1 MTAKDVDKYSSSSSS
16 TRGASDFGSIT
27 FMGTSDPS
35 RRTHCSRH
43 SVSGYTKS
51 QSELFFRPIVAST
64 WTVSLLRCKKDSI
77 GHSLNCFFH
86 ANTYIQAVG
95 FGLEHSAP
103 LGCKVTAASYLV
115 RHAAIYANDNDYEQF
130 MEPFLSAWD
139 KAEKNWTGPLEVLN
153 EWKSPY
159 TDLENQMEQLT
170 PAGASDA
177 TKVAEHLLR
186 RYPDLVPTTNKV
198 YCDKKARTQDTAKA
212 FIKAFP
218 QKVELKKIS
227 KHGEQHAVIPHKS
240 CEAFTK
246 ASGDKEQDIFMH
258 QYTRGIIAR
267 LQPHAPFVLK
277 PNQIVGLQ
285 QLCGYESAITGKVSQ
300 LCDIFTPMDW
310 LAYEYLWDLKYYYMV
325 GPGNPLSSYLGFPWL
340 NVTAELFS
348 QLHDVDDVDASG
360 KKSKA
365 DKEQRFF
372 VSFTHREVPPFLATA
387 LGIFNSSSGVDEA
400 MPLDRINFP
409 RSWKMAELIPFLGH
423 IGIEK
428 MTCGPESGAIG
439 GSEFIRVLANSAPRP
454 IPQCQS
460 GPGASCELYEFQ
472 SFALDGLKKY
482 GEFDKVCKNSK
493 DGGKKR

>member
-1 MTAKDVDKYSSSSSS
+1 MWTKGAAAPRVRLLAVLAAVSSFPSSSWADQIPLVGQGPAPAV
-16 TRGASDFGSIT
+16 GAQDHSQNYT
-27 FMGTSDPS
+27 FDP
-35 RRTHCSRH
+35 
-43 SVSGYTKS
+43 
-51 QSELFFRPIVAST
+51 
-64 WTVSLLRCKKDSI
+64 LLHLPGLSPYFD
-77 GHSLNCFFH
+77 
-86 ANTYIQAVG
+86 AVG

-130 MEPFLSAWD
+130 MEPFLSAWNETGKD
-139 KAEKNWTGPLEVLN
+139 WTGPLQVLN
-153 EWKSPY
+153 EWESPY
-159 TDLENQMEQLT
+159 TDLDNQMEQLT
-170 PAGASDA
+170 PAGAEDS
-177 TKVAEHLLR
+177 TKVARHLLQ

-198 YCDKKARTQDTAKA
+198 YSDGKARTRDTAKA

-218 QKVELKKIS
+218 QKVELKKIH
-227 KHGEQHAVIPHKS
+227 KQGEEHAVIPHKS
-240 CEAFTK
+240 CDAFTK
-246 ASGDKEQDIFMH
+246 AAGDKEQQIFMH

-267 LQPHAPFVLK
+267 LQPHAPFSLK

-285 QLCGYESAITGKVSQ
+285 QLCGYESAITGRVSK

-325 GPGNPLSSYLGFPWL
+325 GPGNPLSTYLGFPWL

-348 QLHDVDDVDASG
+348 QLHNVDDDAASS
-360 KKSKA
+360 KSKA
-365 DKEQRFF
+365 DESQRFF

-387 LGIFNSSSGVDEA
+387 LGLFNSSSGVDEA

-428 MTCGPESGAIG
+428 MSCGPDSGAMG

-460 GPGASCELYEFQ
+460 GPGASCELFEFQ
-472 SFALDGLKKY
+472 KFALEGLKKY
-482 GEFDKVCKNSK
+482 GAFDKVCENGK
-493 DGGKKR
+493 DEKDKRQ